1 MDSYDLVV
9 LGGGP
14 GGYSAALRGAAN
26 GMTVAVV
33 ERDQVGGACLN
44 RGCVPAKAWIA
55 GAEAVDHAVH
65 INQVAQSPF
74 EFTPSFSRIV
84 AREKKIVAQ
93 FRKGLLSLME
103 KNGIDVIKGDG
114 AFTGP
119 DRIAAAGTELA
130 FKHAVI
136 ATGTAPARL
145 FGLSRD
151 QALDTNSIFSME
163 EPPASM
169 MIIGAGV
176 VGCEF
181 ACVFARLGVKIT
193 MLEMM
198 PSILPR
204 MDQEVARLM
213 ERELKKLKVD
223 VRTGVNIQWVEANPG
238 NARAVLE
245 NGEEVTA
252 QKVFVSVGRSFP
264 TGALGLEKAG
274 VKTRENGSVE
284 TDLDYR
290 TSTPDIYAVGDV
302 AGRFL
307 LAYTAYREG
316 AYVADL
322 VAGRS
327 PDKNFGPVPMG
338 IFTIPE
344 IGAVG
349 VTQQDAPP
357 GARVGSFMFRGL
369 ARAHATGEIT
379 GFVKIIADP
388 ETDLVLGAHMIGPR
402 STDMIHIAAVA
413 MKAGMTARQLG
424 DTLFAHPTLAE
435 AVLEAAHD
443 VHGRALHK

>member
-1 MDSYDLVV
+1 MDSFDLVV

-14 GGYSAALRGAAN
+14 GGYSAALRAAGA
-26 GMTVAVV
+26 GLKVAVV
-33 ERDQVGGACLN
+33 EKDLVGGACLN

-55 GAEAVDHAVH
+55 GAETVDHAAH
-65 INQVAQSPF
+65 INQVAESPF
-74 EFTPSFSRIV
+74 EFTPSFSKIA

-93 FRKGLLSLME
+93 FRKALSSLLKKKDVE
-103 KNGIDVIKGDG
+103 VIKGEG
-114 AFTGP
+114 AFTAP
-119 DRIAAAGTELA
+119 DRITAAGREIA
-130 FKHAVI
+130 FKHALI

-145 FGLSRD
+145 FGLSAD
-151 QALDTNSIFSME
+151 QALDTNSIFDMD

-169 MIIGAGV
+169 IIIGAGV

-181 ACVFARLGVKIT
+181 ACVFARLGVRVT

-204 MDQEVARLM
+204 MDGEVARLM
-213 ERELKKLKVD
+213 ERELKKLKVE
-223 VRTGVNIQWVEANPG
+223 VITGANIKGVEAKPTE
-238 NARAVLE
+238 ATAVLE
-245 NGEEVTA
+245 NGAEVVA
-252 QKVFVSVGRSFP
+252 EKVFLSVGRSFP

-284 TDLDYR
+284 TDPDYR
-290 TSTPDIYAVGDV
+290 TSSPNIFAVGDV

-316 AYVADL
+316 AFVADL
-322 VAGRS
+322 IAGKS
-327 PDKNFGPVPMG
+327 PDRNFGPVPMS

-349 VTQQDAPP
+349 VTQEDAPP
-357 GARVGSFMFRGL
+357 GAKVGSFMFRGL
-369 ARAHATGEIT
+369 ARAHATGEIA
-379 GFVKIIADP
+379 GFVKIIADG

-424 DTLFAHPTLAE
+424 ETLFAHPTLAE

-443 VHGRALHK
+443 VHGQALHK